1 MLVLQEVAKPGSPV
15 KKGDVVA
22 EFDRQYML
30 TRLDDYRAS
39 VVQSE
44 AALKSLIAD
53 QEASQKAHRQGIE
66 VALATLEKAKL
77 DVQTIPVVGSID
89 AEKLRLALEEAQ
101 VRYKQVLAEE
111 KHFQASQKA
120 ERRNAELEL
129 QQANLE
135 LRRAEA
141 NANRMLLRAPVD
153 GLVVMQNTFRGS
165 EFDQIK
171 QGDQLFPGQPFMQI
185 VDPSSMIVKANA
197 SQVDVEKI
205 RIGQAARIR
214 FDAFPDLE
222 LPARV
227 HSVGTVARASRS
239 RPDWVKEMSVVLKLE
254 KMDPRVIPDLS
265 VSADVLLESE
275 QASAVIPLEG
285 LFQDEAGRP
294 YVWLQTSNRWQKRS
308 VETGLAN
315 GTVVGIRSGLRDS
328 DIIALGKPPA
338 PAKEAPQD
346 KAAPSTGA
354 ATRHA
359 SFEKRS

>member
-1 MLVLQEVAKPGSPV
+1 MLVLQEVAKPGSRV
-15 KKGDVVA
+15 GKGDVVA

-30 TRLDDYRAS
+30 NRLEDYEAS

-44 AALKSLIAD
+44 AALKSLVAD
-53 QEASQKAHRQGIE
+53 QEAAHKAHQQTIE
-66 VALATLEKAKL
+66 VAQATLEKAKL
-77 DVQTIPVVGSID
+77 DVQTVPVVGAIE
-89 AEKLRLALEEAQ
+89 AERLRLALEEAQ
-101 VRYKQVLAEE
+101 ARYKQVLAEE
-111 KHFQASQKA
+111 KHFQASQRA

-129 QQANLE
+129 KQANLE

-171 QGDQLFPGQPFMQI
+171 KGDQLWPGQPFMQI
-185 VDPSSMIVKANA
+185 VDPSSMIVKASA

-205 RIGQAARIR
+205 RIGQTARIR

-227 HSVGTVARASRS
+227 HAVGTVARASRS

-254 KMDPRVIPDLS
+254 KLDPRVIPDLS

-275 QASAVIPLEG
+275 EAPAVIPREG
-285 LFQDEAGRP
+285 LFQDGAGRSF
-294 YVWLQTSNRWQKRS
+294 VWLQSAGGWQKRA
-308 VETGLAN
+308 VEAGLDN
-315 GTVVGIRSGLRDS
+315 GTAVGIRSGLRPGDV
-328 DIIALGKPPA
+328 IALEKPPQQA
-338 PAKEAPQD
+338 SGSPQH
-346 KAAPSTGA
+346 KAALPPGA
-354 ATRHA
+354 APRRIPV
-359 SFEKRS
+359 EERS